1 MTGCGVPVHKP
12 HTTYERYTMNRYR
25 IAEEYP
31 DLDLLLLEPSY
42 FDKAIVGVVQRC
54 NSVQAICYDANK
66 CIKLLEKYEGMSEE
80 DAGEYFVYNTQGAF
94 VGEHTPVFLY
104 K

>member
-1 MTGCGVPVHKP
+1 
-12 HTTYERYTMNRYR
+12 MNRYR

-31 DLDLLLLEPSY
+31 DVPLMMLEPSY
-42 FDKAIVGVVQRC
+42 FDKAIVGVVQRT
-54 NSVQAICYDANK
+54 NQVQAICYDAVK
-66 CIKLLEKYEGMSEE
+66 CIKLLAKYEDMSED
-80 DAGEYFVYNTQGAF
+80 DAAEYFEYNTQGAF

>member
-1 MTGCGVPVHKP
+1 
-12 HTTYERYTMNRYR
+12 MNRYR

-31 DLDLLLLEPSY
+31 DVQLMMLEPSY
-42 FDKAIVGVVQRC
+42 FDKAIVGVVQRT
-54 NSVQAICYDANK
+54 NQVQAICYDAVK
-66 CIKLLEKYEGMSEE
+66 CIKLLAKYEDMFE
-80 DAGEYFVYNTQGAF
+80 DDAAEYFEYNTQGAF

>member
-1 MTGCGVPVHKP
+1 
-12 HTTYERYTMNRYR
+12 MNRYR

-31 DLDLLLLEPSY
+31 DVELMMLEPKY
-42 FDKAIVGVVQRC
+42 FDKAIVGVIHR
-54 NSVQAICYDANK
+54 NHHPQAICYDTNK
-66 CIKLLEKYEGMSEE
+66 CIKLLAKYGNMSEE
-80 DAGEYFVYNTQGAF
+80 DAAEYFDYNTQGAY

>member
-1 MTGCGVPVHKP
+1 
-12 HTTYERYTMNRYR
+12 MNRYR

-31 DLDLLLLEPSY
+31 DTELMMLEPKY
-42 FDKAIVGVVQRC
+42 FDKAIVGVVHRVNQP
-54 NSVQAICYDANK
+54 QAICYDANK
-66 CIKLLEKYEGMSEE
+66 CIKLLAKYEGMSED
-80 DAGEYFVYNTQGAF
+80 DAAEYFEYNTQGAF

>member
-1 MTGCGVPVHKP
+1 
-12 HTTYERYTMNRYR
+12 MNRYR

-31 DLDLLLLEPSY
+31 DVELMMLEPKY
-42 FDKAIVGVVQRC
+42 FDKAIVGVIHR
-54 NSVQAICYDANK
+54 NHHPQAICYDTNK
-66 CIKLLEKYEGMSEE
+66 CIKLLAKYGNMSEE
-80 DAGEYFVYNTQGAF
+80 DAAEYFDYKTQGAY

>member
-1 MTGCGVPVHKP
+1 
-12 HTTYERYTMNRYR
+12 MNRYR

-31 DLDLLLLEPSY
+31 DVPLMMLEPKY
-42 FDKAIVGVVQRC
+42 FDKAIVGIVHRTNQ
-54 NSVQAICYDANK
+54 VQAICYDAVK
-66 CIKLLEKYEGMSEE
+66 CIKLLAKYEDMSEE
-80 DAGEYFVYNTQGAF
+80 EAVEYFEYNTQGAF